1 MRLLRFFNRQK
12 SRKVNIPHLRRV
24 ARHLLEES
32 RAHPQYELGVHL
44 IGAFEMAEL
53 NETFLGHSG
62 STDVITFN
70 HQEPADDGNLHG
82 EIFISVDD
90 AVAQSSCFDATWQS
104 EIVRYLAHG
113 ILHLE
118 GYNDTETGPRRTMKR
133 EENKLVKEL
142 SRLFELDKLDRVKH
156 ASKYR

>member
-12 SRKVNIPHLRRV
+12 TRTVSLPLLRRV
-24 ARHLLEES
+24 ARHLLENS
-32 RAHPQYELGVHL
+32 RHCSQYELGVHL
-44 IGAFEMAEL
+44 IASGEMAGL
-53 NETFLGHSG
+53 NETFLQHAG

-70 HQEPADDGNLHG
+70 HQETAGAGGLHG

-90 AVAQSSCFDATWQS
+90 AVGQARDFDATWQS

-118 GYNDTETGPRRTMKR
+118 GYDDSAPGRRRLMKR

-142 SRLFELDKLDRVKH
+142 SRRFRLGKLNRTKH
-156 ASKYR
+156 GRKRK

>member
-1 MRLLRFFNRQK
+1 VKLLRLFNRQK
-12 SRKVNIPHLRRV
+12 SRGVRLALLRRM
-24 ARHLLEES
+24 AIHLLEEL
-32 RAHPQYELGVHL
+32 RARRNYELGVHL
-44 IGAFEMAEL
+44 IGTFEMTEL
-53 NETFLGHSG
+53 NETFLGHAG

-70 HQEPADDGNLHG
+70 HEEEADDGNLHG

-90 AVAQSSCFDATWQS
+90 AVAQAGRFGATWQS

-118 GYNDTETGPRRTMKR
+118 GYNDTESGLRRAMKR

-142 SRLFELDKLDRVKH
+142 SQRFELDKLDRAKNG
-156 ASKYR
+156 SKSK